1 MQYRP
6 DAAELLDAVA
16 TLLEREVLG
25 AVPPHLQ
32 HQVRVA
38 GNLCRILERESR
50 LAPSNDEAER
60 ERWAALLG
68 HDGPLP
74 QLRAELAARLDE
86 PAPLDPTTDRAI
98 RAALLETLRA
108 DLAIAKPGY
117 DATRGAP

>member
-16 TLLEREVLG
+16 TLLERDVLG

-38 GNLCRILERESR
+38 GNLCRILEREVR
-50 LAPSNDEAER
+50 LAPELDEAER
-60 ERWAALLG
+60 ARWVRLLG
-68 HDGPLP
+68 HDGTLP
-74 QLRAELAARLDE
+74 ELRAELTARLD
-86 PAPLDPTTDRAI
+86 DPSPIDPDTDRAI
-98 RAALLETLRA
+98 RDALLATLRA